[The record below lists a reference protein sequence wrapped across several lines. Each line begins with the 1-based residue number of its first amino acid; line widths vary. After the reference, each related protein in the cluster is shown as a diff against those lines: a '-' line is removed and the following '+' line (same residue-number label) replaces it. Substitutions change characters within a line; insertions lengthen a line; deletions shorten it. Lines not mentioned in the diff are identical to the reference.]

1 MGRYWSFVRGLFVAF
16 FATLFVIFGVI
27 LLGSVLGMTIELI
40 LLLSPLFF
48 FLNWFLYL
56 KLPGTEPQQ
65 QEEKES

>member
-1 MGRYWSFVRGLFVAF
+1 MRGLFVAF

-48 FLNWFLYL
+48 LLNWFLYL